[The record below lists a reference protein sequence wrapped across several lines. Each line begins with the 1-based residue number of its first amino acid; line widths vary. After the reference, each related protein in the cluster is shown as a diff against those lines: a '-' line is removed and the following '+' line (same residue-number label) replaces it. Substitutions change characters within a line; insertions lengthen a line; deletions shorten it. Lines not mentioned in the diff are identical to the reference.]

1 MRRKRTGLFAVVV
14 GMLLATVL
22 AFTLVG
28 CGEKKTYSVS
38 LSHDGAN
45 MKVGEEISVS
55 IDANYDLGDVKR

>member
-1 MRRKRTGLFAVVV
+1 
-14 GMLLATVL
+14 MLLATVL

-45 MKVGEEISVS
+45 MKVGE
-55 IDANYDLGDVKR
+55 